1 MRGRLFFVGFEKD
14 GMESEVLEQ
23 SDVQPEDV
31 DLQSANEQPEDTN
44 VAVEQTDAVDERVEY
59 LKGLSADEIL
69 ELHPALKKRIAN
81 ITGNLAQ
88 KQAKELLAKELPGV
102 TASVRNQVLAEMQH
116 AAEFDRL
123 EEMSRVDQF
132 SFANEMRN
140 PEKAAIWLAGRQ
152 MPLTASNAN
161 ERSPEQ
167 VKWESSVMQIKMGR
181 LSKEGQASF
190 AKKSYDMTPTG
201 RAAFEAEADALW
213 LEEQVEH
220 ALSTRTKA
228 ADKRAT
234 AERIDALADDAGDTP
249 DAGVP
254 QASRGGLMTMAQ
266 YDRLPAHQAIA
277 FRRNN
282 PDAYDRM
289 INRAYPRT

>member
-1 MRGRLFFVGFEKD
+1 
-14 GMESEVLEQ
+14 MEAEVLEQ
-23 SDVQPEDV
+23 SDVQPEDAE
-31 DLQSANEQPEDTN
+31 LQSADEQPET
-44 VAVEQTDAVDERVEY
+44 TDIQAETAGDVDERSEW
-59 LKGLSADEIL
+59 LKSLSADEIL
-69 ELHPALKKRIAN
+69 ALHPALKKRIAN

-116 AAEFDRL
+116 ASEFDRL

-140 PEKAAIWLAGRQ
+140 PQKAAIWLAGRQ
-152 MPLTASNAN
+152 MPVNASNAT

-167 VKWESSVMQIKMGR
+167 TNWESTVMQIKMAR

-190 AKKSYDMTPTG
+190 AKKSYDMTAAG

-213 LEEQVEH
+213 LEEQVEN
-220 ALSTRTKA
+220 ALSTRNKA

-234 AERIDALADDAGDTP
+234 AEKVDALADDTDDSP

-254 QASRGGLMTMAQ
+254 SATRGGAMTYQQYRGLPYAKRMDIQ
-266 YDRLPAHQAIA
+266 RNQPQLYDRILARETA
-277 FRRNN
+277 RR
-282 PDAYDRM
+282 
-289 INRAYPRT
+289 

>member
-1 MRGRLFFVGFEKD
+1 
-14 GMESEVLEQ
+14 MEAEVLEQ
-23 SDVQPEDV
+23 SIDQPEDADV
-31 DLQSANEQPEDTN
+31 QSQDEPEAP
-44 VAVEQTDAVDERVEY
+44 VAEAESTGDVDERIEW

-69 ELHPALKKRIAN
+69 NSHPALKKRIAN

-116 AAEFDRL
+116 ASEFDRL

-140 PEKAAIWLAGRQ
+140 PQKAAIWLAGRQ
-152 MPLTASNAN
+152 MPATAISGAN

-167 VKWESSVMQIKMGR
+167 VNWESTVMQLKMAR

-190 AKKSYDMTPTG
+190 AKKSYDMTAAG

-213 LEEQVEH
+213 LEEQVER
-220 ALSTRTKA
+220 ALTTRGKA
-228 ADKRAT
+228 DEKRAT
-234 AERIDALADDAGDTP
+234 AEKIDALADDAGDTP

-254 QASRGGLMTMAQ
+254 QASRNGLMTMAQ
-266 YDRLPAHQAIA
+266 YDRLPAQQKIA
-277 FRRNN
+277 YRRDN

-289 INRAYPRT
+289 ITRAYGRA